1 MPVAFAV
8 LLPLIQAHS
17 LVVLGV
23 GVGVGVLPPE
33 LPPPPQA
40 VRRREIERAK
50 SVDRL
55 NSAAGTA
62 FTAG

>member
-1 MPVAFAV
+1 
-8 LLPLIQAHS
+8 
-17 LVVLGV
+17 
-23 GVGVGVLPPE
+23 
-33 LPPPPQA
+33 

-62 FTAG
+62 FTAGLDTVIQ